1 MQKIK
6 IFANENLTSLNKST
20 VFNYRNLK
28 NNGIIHSCVFR
39 NDMIGAKYK
48 RKNRP
53 VNTFHMDKLQGFFHV
68 FDFGDADD
76 KEDCFRNELCAS
88 SE

>member
-6 IFANENLTSLNKST
+6 TFASENLTSLNKST
-20 VFNYRNLK
+20 AFNYRNLK
-28 NNGIIHSCVFR
+28 HNGIIHSCVLR
-39 NDMIGAKYK
+39 NGIIGTKYK

-53 VNTFHMDKLQGFFHV
+53 VNTFHMAKLQGFFHV
-68 FDFGDADD
+68 FEFGDADD
-76 KEDCFRNELCAS
+76 KEDWFRNELSAS

>member
-6 IFANENLTSLNKST
+6 TFASENLTSLNKST
-20 VFNYRNLK
+20 AFNYRNLK
-28 NNGIIHSCVFR
+28 HNGIIHSCVLR
-39 NDMIGAKYK
+39 NGIIGTKYK

-53 VNTFHMDKLQGFFHV
+53 VNTFHMAKLQGFFRV
-68 FDFGDADD
+68 FEFGDADD
-76 KEDCFRNELCAS
+76 KEDCFRNELSAS

>member
-28 NNGIIHSCVFR
+28 NNGIR
-39 NDMIGAKYK
+39 NDIIGTKYK

-76 KEDCFRNELCAS
+76 KEDCFKNELCTS